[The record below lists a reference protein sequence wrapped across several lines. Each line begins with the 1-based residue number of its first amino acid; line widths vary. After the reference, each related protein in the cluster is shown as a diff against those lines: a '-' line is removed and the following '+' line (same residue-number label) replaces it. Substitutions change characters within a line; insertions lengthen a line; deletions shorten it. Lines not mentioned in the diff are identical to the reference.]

1 MKIITKIW
9 AEGANMEKNSKRQRD
24 RELAA
29 KTKTDKIHQGRIIT
43 VYQETLYFEDKTSV
57 FDFVKHPGAVAILP
71 VDANGKLLLIKQWR
85 RASGKILIEVPAGT
99 LEKGEYP
106 IECAARELRE
116 ETGFSAETL
125 IPLGGFYSAPGFC
138 DEYIHLF
145 LAKDLSPNPL
155 WSDDSD
161 DIDLFP
167 VSLEEA
173 MMLSTRGELL
183 DSKTLAALYLY
194 QLWTANLTR

>member
-1 MKIITKIW
+1 
-9 AEGANMEKNSKRQRD
+9 MEKNSTRQKN
-24 RELAA
+24 RELNTTK
-29 KTKTDKIHQGRIIT
+29 KTEEIYQGRIIT
-43 VYQETLYFEDKTSV
+43 VYQETLYLEDKTAV
-57 FDFVKHPGAVAILP
+57 MDLVKHPGAVAILP
-71 VDANGKLLLIKQWR
+71 VDSKGKLLLIKQWR
-85 RASGKILIEVPAGT
+85 RAAGKILIEIPAGT
-99 LEKGEYP
+99 LEKDEHP

-116 ETGFSAETL
+116 ETGFSAGTL

-138 DEYIHLF
+138 NEYIHLF

-155 WSDDSD
+155 WADDSD

-173 MMLSTRGELL
+173 MLLSTKGELL

-194 QLWTANLTR
+194 QLWTANLTK